1 MIKIAVCD
9 DEKQI
14 RQSIISIIK
23 EKIKDVE
30 IFEFST
36 GKELLD
42 ATEEFNITFL
52 DIAMNE
58 ISGIEVAK
66 QIRMKQ
72 EQEELAKGI
81 IIFVTG
87 YRDYMEDAFDVN
99 AYHYL
104 VKPIDKDKLTDVL
117 GRAMKEVTA
126 REMLEKQYIILKTS
140 GMQKRVLIKDIYYVE
155 SNNKKVIIHT
165 EDGNIEIYGK
175 MDEFE
180 NELGSN
186 FYRCHRCYLVNMEK
200 ISAYSVDNIHVTNG
214 DILILAQKKYSEFI
228 KAYMRY
234 AKAGGIVN
242 V

>member
-104 VKPIDKDKLTDVL
+104 VKPIDKDKLADVL

-126 REMLEKQYIILKTS
+126 REMFEKQYIILKTS

>member
-14 RQSIISIIK
+14 RQSIISIII